1 MKGDAMKAA
10 LNLRVS
16 GVLAGEGNPV
26 KEGSTHDHVASC
38 SSDIDGEV
46 EYGKEEWEAVGRI
59 LLKGYQDH
67 GFFPVKLSLAF
78 VACLIHEENKVTP
91 EMLTESF
98 LSFI

>member
-38 SSDIDGEV
+38 SSDIGIAV
-46 EYGKEEWEAVGRI
+46 EKKWICVQQLSRVGGSSVR
-59 LLKGYQDH
+59 DC
-67 GFFPVKLSLAF
+67 V
-78 VACLIHEENKVTP
+78 NKV
-91 EMLTESF
+91 
-98 LSFI
+98 IDH